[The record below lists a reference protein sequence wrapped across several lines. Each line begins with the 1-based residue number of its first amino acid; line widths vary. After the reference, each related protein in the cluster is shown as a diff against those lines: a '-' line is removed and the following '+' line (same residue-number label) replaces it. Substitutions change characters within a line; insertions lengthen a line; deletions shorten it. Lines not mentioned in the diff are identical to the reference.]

1 MFNTTA
7 NISKEVNSN
16 SIKVC
21 MRKHTHAH
29 THTHTHAHTHT
40 HTHTLDW
47 NLTDYSTE
55 RRGEFLIC
63 SLRFHFV
70 SSMPWDQEGK
80 SVQ

>member
-21 MRKHTHAH
+21 MRKHA
-29 THTHTHAHTHT
+29 HAHTHT